1 MKTTELRQF
10 TEWLRNPL
18 SAEANEAIEMIIG
31 FNTSKLPDVKL
42 TFAVILTEKYES
54 ISTTER
60 AMVAKELGYTDEEL
74 ADSIKGLGNFK
85 YAYKNIKSWKVLEPS
100 KGLFNTFFNKTT

>member
-1 MKTTELRQF
+1 MKATELRQF
-10 TEWLRNPL
+10 TERLRNPL

-31 FNTSKLPDVKL
+31 FNTSKSPDVKL
-42 TFAVILTEKYES
+42 TFAVMLTEKYES
-54 ISTTER
+54 ISATER
-60 AMVAKELGYTDEEL
+60 VMVAKELGYTDEEL